1 MVIMTKTS
9 RERANMTKKI
19 DEAVSLHM
27 TSQNGEM
34 NATTSVEAED
44 LAALALVLKNAGI
57 AGNSEA
63 FNGPAT
69 LNVTVQEN
77 GSTLTSSINSPD
89 LRSIMNLLEP
99 HFAAVGNVAE
109 PEVDMGVDLEEFTVG
124 DEGDG
129 HDWFGPFSSHQEATT
144 DACSNISGGI
154 GAEPQEGYN
163 YTIKSKAD
171 GFYWSEYAPGLGEEA
186 DYDHRTHDVHP
197 KPYAGIADR
206 KLVQPDTKRVPARSG
221 DNPLIEGPFDHM
233 KGQFPDTEQGAIDF
247 MKFMSDHDMDG
258 ATARPDPE
266 VKNVWLVT
274 HGNGRSIVY
283 LNDLD
288 FEDVDESAAPK
299 SFRDYVE
306 EASSKR
312 SKTPKF
318 GYGVYGVGYFGNSSR
333 EQEDHGEDVSAEL
346 GFDFGGDFGESE
358 VSPDSLLDEF
368 KLTELSNDAKMNYLA
383 KAQADKANHE
393 KRASDLEDLSYDA
406 DHASKMGVM
415 RPGAGDRV
423 RKWRDQHDRVAWK
436 REKGIDRIVGREPT
450 DEEQVNEISQEV
462 KDRYRA
468 KAFKAKDDSD
478 FAADFYNTH
487 DDPEIRDPKLGSEY
501 ARKSSNRAKGIS
513 RSYPEEKPRRHEVK
527 YDNATGYYDV
537 IDTHTGETVARQVA
551 NSGGAAM
558 SIAANWDYKAE
569 KAMSEGDLEEAG
581 PGLYRAGNRGRTV
594 SDYER
599 KSRQYGKPFY
609 LNTDCGYASLDDI
622 GTHEYFGHGG
632 VVVLSINRSGKWGL
646 NYVAGS
652 DNTPADTPVT
662 CITQTSNGIK
672 YRPGKVVDSF
682 TMDEYH
688 NDREG
693 LEKRLAAHGITPTK
707 KLSVKTFD

>member
-1 MVIMTKTS
+1 
-9 RERANMTKKI
+9 MTKKI

-44 LAALALVLKNAGI
+44 LTALALVLKNAGI

-99 HFAAVGNVAE
+99 HFAAVGDVAE
-109 PEVDMGVDLEEFTVG
+109 PEVDMGMDLEEPVV
-124 DEGDG
+124 
-129 HDWFGPFSSHQEATT
+129 Q
-144 DACSNISGGI
+144 N
-154 GAEPQEGYN
+154 
-163 YTIKSKAD
+163 
-171 GFYWSEYAPGLGEEA
+171 EES
-186 DYDHRTHDVHP
+186 T
-197 KPYAGIADR
+197 KMTPYAGIADR
-206 KLVQPDTKRVPARSG
+206 KPVQPDTKRVPARSG

-288 FEDVDESAAPK
+288 FEDVDESIAPK

-306 EASSKR
+306 EASSKK

-318 GYGVYGVGYFGNSSR
+318 GYGVYGVGYFGHSSR
-333 EQEDHGEDVSAEL
+333 EEEDHGEDVSAEL

-383 KAQADKANHE
+383 KAQADKADHE

-406 DHASKMGVM
+406 DRAAKMGVM

-487 DDPEIRDPKLGSEY
+487 DDPEIRDPALGSEY

-569 KAMSEGDLEEAG
+569 KAMSESDLEEAG

-652 DNTPADTPVT
+652 DDTPADTPVT